1 MAYFNEDN
9 VTEQM
14 CIEIAKEAGYQ
25 YCGVDELREAKN
37 DVIVEPLLQEALIK
51 INHITLAEA
60 QIVIQKVKDVIYQG
74 MTGDII
80 TANQNLRNLF
90 FKENS
95 FPFGRDGEHK
105 TINFFDT
112 NPETA
117 AKKNTYV
124 VTNQWEYPKSSYS
137 GGKRLDVVL
146 LINGIPMVIG
156 ELKTATNASIT
167 WADGAKDIIDYQ
179 KSIPEMF
186 VPNILSF
193 ASEGKEL
200 YYGSIGAPLTKWGP
214 WFADEERKHGTLADV
229 QRNLKSLIDPLRL
242 LDIYRFFSVFT
253 TTKDSSKKIK
263 VVCRYQQYYGGMAI
277 VNRVMA
283 VGP

>member
-14 CIEIAKEAGYQ
+14 CIEVAKEVGYE
-25 YCGVDELREAKN
+25 YCSADELREAKS
-37 DVIVEPLLQEALIK
+37 DIIVEPLLQEALIK
-51 INHITLAEA
+51 INHITLSEA
-60 QIVIQKVKDVIYQG
+60 QIVIQKVKDTIYQG
-74 MTGDII
+74 FSGDII
-80 TANQNLRNLF
+80 TVNQKLRDLF

-95 FPFGRDGEHK
+95 FPFGANGEHK
-105 TINFFDT
+105 SISFFDT

-117 AKKNTYV
+117 SKNNTYV

-137 GGKRLDVVL
+137 GGKRLDIVL

-156 ELKTATNASIT
+156 EVKTATKASIT
-167 WADGAKDIIDYQ
+167 WADGAKDILDYQ

-193 ASEGKEL
+193 SSEGKEL

-214 WFADEERKHGTLADV
+214 WF
-229 QRNLKSLIDPLRL
+229 
-242 LDIYRFFSVFT
+242 
-253 TTKDSSKKIK
+253 
-263 VVCRYQQYYGGMAI
+263 GGRRPKAWYI
-277 VNRVMA
+277 
-283 VGP
+283 G